1 MSVVVFIIFR
11 LVVLYSFCD
20 SSAHAQYR
28 EDDYSACYEE
38 RTANTE
44 HNVIAP
50 SGIKYPSYN
59 QKENVCF
66 VVDSEIINLLDSI
79 VLLFAFADSPLK
91 PQSFRHLDGC
101 WFKLNTVLY
110 NRLISQTSKKRL
122 LHGFTSIVGTKS
134 PANSSYHMNVS

>member
-1 MSVVVFIIFR
+1 MSAVVVIIFR

-59 QKENVCF
+59 QKGNVCF
-66 VVDSEIINLLDSI
+66 VVDSEIINRLDSI
-79 VLLFAFADSPLK
+79 VLLFVFADSPLK
-91 PQSFRHLDGC
+91 P
-101 WFKLNTVLY
+101 
-110 NRLISQTSKKRL
+110 
-122 LHGFTSIVGTKS
+122 
-134 PANSSYHMNVS
+134 